1 MIEILT
7 KRKSGEK
14 EFNLAYRLQSLSG
27 EQYNLREVRVGIP
40 VRNPEAGTEAE
51 TMEKHFIA

>member
-1 MIEILT
+1 MLT
-7 KRKSGEK
+7 KITLWQK